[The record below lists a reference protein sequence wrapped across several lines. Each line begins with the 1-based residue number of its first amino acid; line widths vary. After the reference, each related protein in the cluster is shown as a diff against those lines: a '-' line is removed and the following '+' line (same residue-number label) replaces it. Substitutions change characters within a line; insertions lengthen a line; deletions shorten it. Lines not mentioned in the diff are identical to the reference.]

1 MANGFGSFY
10 VGQSGLTSAQN
21 AINVTANNLA
31 NVNTTGYV
39 REQVRFSDKNY
50 IVRDPAT
57 INTNVQQNGLGVSIS
72 DVAHARDIFID
83 KSYRQ
88 EVGRQGFYDTMHQS
102 VCYVEDILQEMNGQ
116 EFKGAISDMWVAFQ
130 EFAKDPGNSTNQNLV
145 LQKAELFLSRSGA
158 VYKDLQSYQSNINL
172 QIKDTVNRIN
182 EIGKEIYKLN
192 LTIQKIEAGGVET
205 AMADRDARDLLL
217 DELAQYVKID
227 VEEDRTGFA
236 YVKMEGVNFIEL
248 NRCNEIGLRAQKGS
262 GFYTPYWDHLSDDNK
277 EHYIDLIDIH
287 QTIST
292 EMKTDIGSLKALLV
306 ARGDTYG
313 TFDYLSPENYDSVED
328 CVVME
333 TQSDIS
339 YLVNQMVTQ
348 INDVFCPNKT
358 ADELLP
364 AGSMT
369 AFDEKGAYMVARDAN
384 GKEYKI
390 YSDTKLL
397 DEKSCS
403 VGADGKIPPE
413 ELFAREGYPRY
424 TEVTSDDGNT
434 YYLYNGETDENVSSW
449 YKLGNV
455 SINSNLIKEVTNLP
469 SYKQDGAVD
478 YEIGNN
484 LVRLFEK
491 EQLKITPSDNTPC
504 NFEDFYD
511 KMISRLGTAG
521 NVYDSATKT
530 LTATIESIDN
540 QRQQI
545 MGVSSDEELTH
556 MIKFQSAYNAASRY
570 ITVIS
575 EMTELLVQLI

>member
-72 DVAHARDIFID
+72 DVAHARDIFLD

-88 EVGRQGFYDTMHQS
+88 EAGRQGFYDTMHQS

-145 LQKAELFLSRSGA
+145 LQKAELFLSRSSA

-182 EIGKEIYKLN
+182 EIGKEIYNLN

-248 NRCNEIGLRAQKGS
+248 NRCNVIGLRAQKGS

-313 TFDYLSPENYDSVED
+313 TFDYLSPENYDSVQD

-369 AFDEKGAYMVARDAN
+369 AFDEKGAYMVAKDAN

-413 ELFAREGYPRY
+413 ELFVREGYPRY